1 MTFPNEPFISN
12 YKNTKIYQ
20 KNKKIGYQVIP
31 VGNLYVVKFLDNDMY
46 RIQLICKIEYN
57 LLSNENNILI

>member
-1 MTFPNEPFISN
+1 MMTFPNEPFISN

-57 LLSNENNILI
+57 LLSNENTT